1 MEKFKF
7 KLKGKTL
14 VIIDWANVYGWFKKL
29 KWEIDPERLYQYLK
43 SYSQIKEIRFYF
55 GVEKGNQKSEQFQRI
70 IKKIG
75 YKVVSKELKWVPLN
89 IDKEYFKKALKNIFS
104 YYGFDKKFLEE
115 FFEKLKEDKNLK
127 RRKCDFDC
135 EIAIDVM
142 KNINKFSSF
151 IIFSGDGDYVSLV
164 EEIINSRKQIIVVA
178 LKNAMG
184 KEYAKF
190 KKGVFICNIKKLKE
204 FVKKIPGR

>member
-1 MEKFKF
+1 
-7 KLKGKTL
+7 
-14 VIIDWANVYGWFKKL
+14 
-29 KWEIDPERLYQYLK
+29 
-43 SYSQIKEIRFYF
+43 
-55 GVEKGNQKSEQFQRI
+55 
-70 IKKIG
+70 
-75 YKVVSKELKWVPLN
+75 
-89 IDKEYFKKALKNIFS
+89 
-104 YYGFDKKFLEE
+104 
-115 FFEKLKEDKNLK
+115 
-127 RRKCDFDC
+127 
-135 EIAIDVM
+135 M